1 MEFARHEYFWLL
13 PVIPLVIVLWGIGA
27 WHRQRMRD
35 RFGDIG
41 NLTAISRIS
50 WRGREWLRG
59 LLFVGAL
66 SLMAL
71 ALAYPRAIVR
81 ELQALSKPTDLIF
94 LLDTSP
100 SMYARDMDP
109 SRLGRA
115 QRIIERFVYMKQPQD
130 RYGLVAFSWTSVI
143 LSYMTTDPQTILLY
157 FDYLNQQNVPQAG
170 TNVGA
175 VLANALQLVAAE
187 QKMDP
192 ENSKN
197 RRVVFVLLSD
207 GDDTADEYDNPLA
220 DVIRSGI
227 KTYTIG
233 LGTANG
239 AYVPQEMAGGLNG
252 KVLEY
257 YRKADGVRLV
267 SEAQVRTM
275 IEISD
280 KTGGRFVRGERDD
293 QVNQLVDE
301 ILLSGRPVAGFESKA
316 VPKDFYMHFLI
327 AAFVCL
333 LAAVF
338 L

>member
-1 MEFARHEYFWLL
+1 MEFVRQEYFWLL
-13 PVIPLVIVLWGIGA
+13 PVIPLVIMLWGVGA
-27 WHRQRMRD
+27 WHRRRMRN
-35 RFGDIG
+35 RLGELG
-41 NLTAISRIS
+41 NLAAISRIS
-50 WRGREWLRG
+50 WRGRDWVRG

-71 ALAYPRAIVR
+71 ALAYPRAVVR
-81 ELQALSKPTDLIF
+81 ELQVLSKPTDLIF

-115 QRIIERFVYMKQPQD
+115 QRIIERFIYMKQPQD
-130 RYGLVAFSWTSVI
+130 RYGLIAFSWTSVI
-143 LSYMTTDPQTILLY
+143 LSYMTTDPQSILLY
-157 FDYLNQQNVPQAG
+157 FDYLNQQNLPQPG

-175 VLANALQLVAAE
+175 GLSNALQLVE
-187 QKMDP
+187 TERKIDP

-197 RRVVFVLLSD
+197 RRVVLVLLSD
-207 GDDTADEYDNPLA
+207 GDDTAGEYEKPLA
-220 DVIRSGI
+220 EVIGSEIQVYGV
-227 KTYTIG
+227 G

-252 KVLEY
+252 EIVQY
-257 YRKADGVRLV
+257 YRNDNGIRLI
-267 SEAQVRTM
+267 SQAQVRTM

-293 QVNQLVDE
+293 QVNQLVDD
-301 ILLSGRPVAGFESKA
+301 ILLTGRPVSGFESKV
-316 VPKDFYMHFLI
+316 VPKDFYIHFLI
-327 AAFVCL
+327 AAFACL
-333 LAAVF
+333 LAGVF